1 MGRKKY
7 ITFHYKNALLSN
19 YIVKDESELL
29 NKGNE
34 LLLRGLKKNHS
45 LKKMILVMKGYVD
58 CFHHRRI
65 NKLKVSSEDH
75 LDFVASLLGLMKL
88 NQLHNN
94 DETGYIIT
102 KFKSIT
108 KT

>member
-1 MGRKKY
+1 MGKKKY
-7 ITFHYKNALLSN
+7 ITFHYKNELLSK
-19 YIVKDESELL
+19 YIIKDETKLL

-34 LLLRGLKKNHS
+34 LLLHGLKKKHS
-45 LKKMILVMKGYVD
+45 LKEMIIIMKV
-58 CFHHRRI
+58 HHRRI

-88 NQLHNN
+88 KQIHED

-102 KFKSIT
+102 KFKSIPR
-108 KT
+108 

>member
-1 MGRKKY
+1 MGKKKY
-7 ITFHYKNALLSN
+7 ITFHYKNELLSK
-19 YIVKDESELL
+19 YIIKDETKLL

-34 LLLRGLKKNHS
+34 LLLHGLKKKHS
-45 LKKMILVMKGYVD
+45 LKEMIIIMKVYVD

-88 NQLHNN
+88 KQIHED

-102 KFKSIT
+102 KFKSIPR
-108 KT
+108 